1 MPAESS
7 PIGQANPNARETSW
21 GIAPRQH
28 KAELVLV
35 LDGYEGPIDLLL
47 DMATT
52 QKIDLRQIA
61 ILPLAEQYLAFIDTA
76 KGAKI
81 DLAADYL
88 VMAAWLAYLK
98 SRLLLPDPA
107 PEEQM
112 EVAEMEEALRVR
124 LLKLQAMRA
133 LGKKLFE
140 LPRLGQMRFV
150 SGMNDNFNFAAND
163 NTADQ
168 TKPAD
173 KPQPPIIWR
182 KIALFD
188 MLKAYG
194 AIVSR
199 KDPIGLRI
207 EASHLH
213 SVEDAVARLHDLIQT
228 CKNWVN
234 FLRLLP
240 EGLQRGL
247 NKRSAIASH
256 FAAALE
262 VVRDGKAA
270 LRQDKPFAPL
280 YLMAAPTNTK
290 ANAKVNKTA
299 NTSTRAKAK

>member
-1 MPAESS
+1 MPAKSS
-7 PIGQANPNARETSW
+7 PKSPKLSMGQGASDW
-21 GIAPRQH
+21 GRVRASPHAPA

-52 QKIDLRQIA
+52 QKIDLREIA

-107 PEEQM
+107 PEEQI
-112 EVAEMEEALRVR
+112 EAAEMEEALRVR

-133 LGKKLFE
+133 LGKKLLE

-150 SGMNDNFNFAAND
+150 SGMDDNLAAND
-163 NTADQ
+163 NDNSAD
-168 TKPAD
+168 KADMAD
-173 KPQPPIIWR
+173 KPQPQIVWR

-194 AIVSR
+194 AIVNRQDSV
-199 KDPIGLRI
+199 GLRI
-207 EASHLH
+207 EASRLH
-213 SVEDAVARLHDLIQT
+213 SVEDAITRLNDLIQT
-228 CKNWVN
+228 CKDWVN
-234 FLRLLP
+234 LLRLLP
-240 EGLQRGL
+240 EGLKRGL
-247 NKRSAIASH
+247 DKRSAIASH

-262 VVRDGKAA
+262 VVRDGRAQ

-280 YLMAAPTNTK
+280 YLMAAQAKTK
-290 ANAKVNKTA
+290 SISVT
-299 NTSTRAKAK
+299 TRAKPK